1 MILQCLS
8 NMFDAYQRWCH
19 MASTRAQSFEKML
32 AMCGLINDVDCQ
44 KAGKHREL
52 ERADI
57 KKLEEAV

>member
-1 MILQCLS
+1 
-8 NMFDAYQRWCH
+8 

-32 AMCGLINDVDCQ
+32 AMCGLTNDVDCQ